1 MWEEMRGDER
11 NEVERYRGRE
21 RESVGLLLMQARMM
35 RSGGKK
41 NTCIYSSLI
50 GEVAN
55 PHTSTYIFA
64 FTYKR
69 SGESAHF
76 VMQQNERK
84 ENVNHT
90 HYQQPKEHKIWH
102 QDGVC

>member
-1 MWEEMRGDER
+1 MWEGMRGDER

-21 RESVGLLLMQARMM
+21 RESGLTTHA
-35 RSGGKK
+35 SK
-41 NTCIYSSLI
+41 NDEEWRKPMHIYSSLI

-55 PHTSTYIFA
+55 PHTSSCN
-64 FTYKR
+64 K
-69 SGESAHF
+69 
-76 VMQQNERK
+76 NERE

-90 HYQQPKEHKIWH
+90 HYQQPREHKIWH

>member
-1 MWEEMRGDER
+1 MWEGMRGDER

-21 RESVGLLLMQARMM
+21 RESGLTTHASKDDEEWRKHMH
-35 RSGGKK
+35 
-41 NTCIYSSLI
+41 IYSSLI

-64 FTYKR
+64 LTYKR

-76 VMQQNERK
+76 EMQQNERK
-84 ENVNHT
+84 ANIDHT